1 MSAVA
6 QVDGLGI
13 GVGAHGPAIVSGVD
27 LTLAEGE
34 VLGVAG
40 ETGSGKTTLGLAL
53 LGQFGPGLV
62 RRTGRVEVAGREV
75 AGDHPVAAAALRSLR
90 GRTVAYVPQDPSGAL
105 APHLRL
111 DESFAELYRAHRHDF
126 SPQRRAELFG
136 RVGLPVDDAFARRYP
151 HELSGGQQQ
160 RVAVALAFC
169 LRPSLVVMDEPTTGL
184 DVTTKLLI
192 ADLAR
197 DLAVEQ
203 RAAVVFISHDL
214 PLLFRVAGRLA
225 IMHEGAVVE
234 TGTVEQVVN
243 RPTHPYT
250 RRLLTAWRLEGTPT
264 PVSAARTQVLGVRGL
279 SARHGSTEI
288 THDLDLSLAGGEC
301 LAIVGESGSGKTT
314 LARAICGLHSDYSGR
329 VLLRGEQLAP
339 DVSRRDRV
347 QRRAVQYVFQN
358 PWGSLNPTR
367 RVGASIAV
375 AAQYLRGL
383 RGREAAALAVRLLE
397 DVGLRADHA
406 DAMPQQL
413 SGGQR
418 QRVALARALAADPAV
433 LVCDEVTSSLDASVQ
448 AEIVA
453 VLQRIQ
459 AEHGLGMLFIT
470 HDLSLAAAVAH
481 RVVVLKD
488 GGIVEAGEARQVLG
502 APKAEYTRRLVQAAT
517 ATWT

>member
-1 MSAVA
+1 MSAVVR
-6 QVDGLGI
+6 VDGLSI
-13 GVGAHGPAIVSGVD
+13 GVGAVGASIVSGVD

-62 RRTGRVEVAGREV
+62 RRSGRVEIAGKEV
-75 AGDHPVAAAALRSLR
+75 AGEHPVNAATLRTLR
-90 GRTVAYVPQDPSGAL
+90 GRTIASVPQDPSGAL

-111 DESFAELYRAHRHDF
+111 DESFAEVYRAHRVPY

-160 RVAVALAFC
+160 RVAIALAFC

-197 DLAVEQ
+197 ELAAEQ
-203 RAAVVFISHDL
+203 GAGVVFISHDL

-225 IMHEGAVVE
+225 IMQDGAVVE
-234 TGTVEQVVN
+234 TGSVEQMLT
-243 RPTHPYT
+243 RPRHAYT
-250 RRLLTAWRLEGTPT
+250 RRLLTAWRREGTPT
-264 PVSAARTQVLGVRGL
+264 PTEAQGSQVLGVRGL
-279 SARHGSTEI
+279 SARHGRTEI
-288 THDLDLSLAGGEC
+288 THDIDLSLSAGEC

-314 LARAICGLHSDYSGR
+314 LARAVCGLHPDYSGR

-339 DVSRRDRV
+339 EVSRRDRT

-358 PWGSLNPTR
+358 PWGSLNPRR
-367 RVGASIAV
+367 RVGGSVAV

-383 RGREAAALAVRLLE
+383 HRGAAAALAVRLLE

-481 RVVVLKD
+481 RVVVLRD
-488 GGIVEAGEARQVLG
+488 GEVVESGTTGQVLG
-502 APKAEYTRRLVQAAT
+502 TPQAEYTRQLVRAAT
-517 ATWT
+517 ATWA